1 MFFALRKA
9 RGEKS
14 AFLTVDYS
22 FDDVKDPIII
32 DRADIVPRTFMN
44 GLQFAL
50 SPGLLEDSI
59 SNDIW
64 YLLSSRVVDVLKT
77 ARNAEDLN
85 VVPLPSDVQKLN
97 QNLTGYSAIGIRK
110 QLECLDRVA
119 SDVRWSSDGRSADAV
134 FDAVIVGDRVPQN
147 CDVFLLKEWP
157 VVPIL
162 RDTLGRKLQE
172 LRITGLKLQPFGTS
186 TPLQD

>member
-1 MFFALRKA
+1 M
-9 RGEKS
+9 
-14 AFLTVDYS
+14 
-22 FDDVKDPIII
+22 
-32 DRADIVPRTFMN
+32 
-44 GLQFAL
+44 
-50 SPGLLEDSI
+50 
-59 SNDIW
+59 
-64 YLLSSRVVDVLKT
+64 
-77 ARNAEDLN
+77 
-85 VVPLPSDVQKLN
+85 
-97 QNLTGYSAIGIRK
+97 
-110 QLECLDRVA
+110 A

-186 TPLQD
+186 RWIDAVYELVIIAHKVPSDCDVFLLREWPVAPILRENVASRLRGLNVTGLSLRPIRVS